1 MKQFLLRILPVL
13 IRLFGSKI
21 RDARTGNVIGR
32 ALLLPW
38 RGRIHFIGTTGVV
51 EPVFLPQER
60 LTYWKQ
66 ELGFAKLDPVDFPRE
81 PRP

>member
-1 MKQFLLRILPVL
+1 MKRLLLRFLPVL
-13 IRLFGSKI
+13 IRIFGSTI
-21 RDARTGNVIGR
+21 HDARTGVAIGR
-32 ALLLPW
+32 ALLVPW
-38 RGRIHFIGTTGVV
+38 RGRVHFISTTGVV

-66 ELGFAKLDPVDFPRE
+66 ELGFAKMDPVDFPRE